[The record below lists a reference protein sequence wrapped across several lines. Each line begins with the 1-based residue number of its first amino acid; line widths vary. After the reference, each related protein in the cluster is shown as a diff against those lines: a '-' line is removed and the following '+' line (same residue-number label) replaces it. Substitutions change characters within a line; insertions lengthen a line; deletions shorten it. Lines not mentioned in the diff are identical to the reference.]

1 MNVIV
6 RRRLAAI
13 AAAALMVALSA
24 PFASVTLDAQAKP
37 AAGVRKGYQP
47 FRGYP
52 DRFTF
57 EYPAKDWEQIAGGT
71 SSVMTLAQKKR
82 EAAVVIEYQPLRLEL
97 APNEID
103 EEFAKLEL
111 EPVTQRQ
118 PGATNTGL
126 KLVEM
131 GANKVIVIEYSR
143 KGLTGPETVRQYSLA
158 LGKHLYR
165 IVCSAP
171 AASFGKHEPV
181 FAAIVETFKLAAPSS

>member
-1 MNVIV
+1 MDSIV
-6 RRRLAAI
+6 RRRLAI
-13 AAAALMVALSA
+13 LMVALA
-24 PFASVTLDAQAKP
+24 PFAPFAMLASVTLEAQAKP
-37 AAGVRKGYQP
+37 AAGVRKGYQL

-57 EYPAKDWEQIAGGT
+57 EYPTKDWEQVAGGT
-71 SSVMTLAQKKR
+71 SSVMSLTQKKR

-111 EPVTQRQ
+111 EPINQRQ

-126 KLVEM
+126 KLVEI

-143 KGLTGPETVRQYSLA
+143 KGLMGAETVRQYSFA

-171 AASFGKHEPV
+171 TASFGKHEPV
-181 FAAIVETFKLAAPSS
+181 FTAIVESFKLAAATS